1 MGAVMPAPRWAIG
14 GGRTHVV
21 HPREMRHERSFGT
34 AVPLENKRVL
44 EEAGNVGPR
53 DYDEIIKL
61 MINQAG
67 GKVMA
72 RTPGAVNLTVRE
84 HGMKVVIAT
93 LKKGMAALKQENKAL
108 KVALRAAQKAAQ
120 RK

>member
-1 MGAVMPAPRWAIG
+1 MWV
-14 GGRTHVV
+14 
-21 HPREMRHERSFGT
+21 
-34 AVPLENKRVL
+34 
-44 EEAGNVGPR
+44 PR
-53 DYDEIIKL
+53 DYDKIIKS

-72 RTPGAVNLTVRE
+72 RTLGAMNLTVRE
-84 HGMKVVIAT
+84 HGMKVAIAT
-93 LKKGMAALKQENKAL
+93 LKGMVAALKQENKAL